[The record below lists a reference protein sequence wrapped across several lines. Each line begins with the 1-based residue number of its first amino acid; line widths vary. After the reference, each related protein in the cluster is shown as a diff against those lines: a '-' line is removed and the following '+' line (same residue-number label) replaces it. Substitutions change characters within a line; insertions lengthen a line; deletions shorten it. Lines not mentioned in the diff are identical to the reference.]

1 MVSGVQGAG
10 GVVVV
15 GMVVVIGRGLVE
27 REDKVLGAKA
37 EVVLDEL
44 GNAGYAA
51 KVDAADADGQVDGAL
66 FAEGDGGSAGVRG
79 ASSSDGVGMVGN
91 EEVEVAVVR
100 GMEGDFGGGL

>member
-1 MVSGVQGAG
+1 MQGAG

-51 KVDAADADGQVDGAL
+51 
-66 FAEGDGGSAGVRG
+66 
-79 ASSSDGVGMVGN
+79 
-91 EEVEVAVVR
+91 
-100 GMEGDFGGGL
+100 